1 MQSRIKYEIKSA
13 NIRRER
19 GEHKMFANRCYIM
32 CSKRWR
38 EKNSKKGRL
47 FFSSTFC
54 CHSPI
59 TMCWKSFGFLFC
71 YRRFHWE
78 GHDPTRVPC
87 TSTLPR
93 DRGSDQSRYQL
104 HIVPAISRLRTFV
117 VKRKKRWR
125 GKWIVVK
132 SMNTRTKINVAK
144 PGYKHWYWH

>member
-1 MQSRIKYEIKSA
+1 MHYVRNKIEQNKAEWNRIRQSRIEYEVKSA

-59 TMCWKSFGFLFC
+59 TMC
-71 YRRFHWE
+71 
-78 GHDPTRVPC
+78 
-87 TSTLPR
+87 
-93 DRGSDQSRYQL
+93 
-104 HIVPAISRLRTFV
+104 
-117 VKRKKRWR
+117 
-125 GKWIVVK
+125 
-132 SMNTRTKINVAK
+132 
-144 PGYKHWYWH
+144 